1 MMTLTSLAPR
11 PPVDPDGLE
20 AAHRVL
26 MARIDE
32 ERLAPAQAPRR
43 TVRRWAVL
51 AVGIAGVTA
60 VAVTLP
66 SGVDKP
72 AFAGWTAVPAPIAP
86 HALAVLGDACVE
98 MRMSD
103 LNAGMGPDEE
113 FDLPGA
119 RGVVADRR
127 GSIALTVVASPDG
140 ALICSVGP
148 LTRKSSEVRL
158 TGGGDT
164 IEGALADSY
173 RSTQGSET
181 WTSAAPPADAVR
193 LVQWNQQYAPEPWY
207 SVVGK
212 AGLGVRQVVVT
223 RTEGEPVTASVA
235 NGFFVAW
242 WPGDS
247 AGASVVPVLEDGT
260 KGVPLKL
267 DVDDEP
273 TATP

>member
-1 MMTLTSLAPR
+1 MTLTSLAPR

-26 MARIDE
+26 MARIE
-32 ERLAPAQAPRR
+32 AERLAPAPARR
-43 TVRRWAVL
+43 RPVRRWVIL
-51 AVGIAGVTA
+51 AVGVAGATA

-66 SGVDKP
+66 SGVDTP
-72 AFAGWTAVPAPIAP
+72 AFAGWTAVPVPIAP
-86 HALAVLGDACVE
+86 QTLAALGEKCVE
-98 MRMSD
+98 TRMSD

-119 RGVVADRR
+119 RGVVADQR
-127 GSIALTVVASPDG
+127 GSISLTVVASPEG

-148 LTRKSSEVRL
+148 LTTKSSELRL

-164 IEGALADSY
+164 IEGGPADSY
-173 RSTQGSET
+173 HSMQGSET
-181 WTSAAPPADAVR
+181 WTSEAAPADAVR

-212 AGLGVRQVVVT
+212 AGSDVRKVVVT

-235 NGFFVAW
+235 NGYFVAW
-242 WPGDS
+242 WPGDA

-260 KGVPLKL
+260 KGAPMELEV
-267 DVDDEP
+267 VDGP
-273 TATP
+273 TSAP